1 MIKKAEIPLLFLL
14 HRYERGHDMKFLV
27 VGAGGVG
34 GYIGGRLAEKGNDVT
49 FLVRQKRAEQLKETG
64 LAIHSEKG
72 NVSFQ
77 PALISAG
84 ETGQFDVVIIASKA
98 YSLGQVI
105 NDVKPFINRESIIIP
120 FLNGYRHYE
129 QLFAA
134 FSKEQ
139 VLGGLCFIES
149 ALDNKGEIHHTSA
162 SHRFVFGEWNGERT
176 ERITALEE
184 AFSGVKAEVII
195 SGHIEK
201 DIWKK
206 YLFIAAQSGI
216 TTLFQRPLGPILETE
231 GGRHAAQTLIGEIG
245 SILRKDGVPA
255 DPNLEEES
263 FRTMSS
269 MSYHMKSSMLRD
281 MENGQ
286 TTEGHH
292 LHGFLLEKAKRLS
305 LAAPILE
312 TVYANLQMYEAE
324 K

>member
-1 MIKKAEIPLLFLL
+1 
-14 HRYERGHDMKFLV
+14 MKCLV

-49 FLVRQKRAEQLKETG
+49 FLVRHNRAEQLKETG
-64 LAIHSEKG
+64 LVIHSEKG
-72 NVSFQ
+72 DVSFQ

-84 ETGQFDVVIIASKA
+84 ETGHFDIVIIASKA

-105 NDVKPFINRESIIIP
+105 DDVKSFVDRESVIIP

-129 QLFAA
+129 QLFTA

-184 AFSGVKAEVII
+184 AFSGVNAEVII

-206 YLFIAAQSGI
+206 YLFIAAQAGI

-231 GGRHAAQTLIGEIG
+231 GGRHTVQTLIAEIG
-245 SILRKDGVPA
+245 AILRKEGVPA
-255 DPNLEEES
+255 DPDLEEES
-263 FRTMSS
+263 FRTMTS

-286 TTEGHH
+286 TTEGDH

>member
-1 MIKKAEIPLLFLL
+1 
-14 HRYERGHDMKFLV
+14 MKCLV

-49 FLVRQKRAEQLKETG
+49 FLVRHNRAEQLKETG
-64 LAIHSEKG
+64 LVIHSEKG
-72 NVSFQ
+72 DVSFQ

-84 ETGQFDVVIIASKA
+84 ETGHFDIVIIASKA

-105 NDVKPFINRESIIIP
+105 DDVKSFVDRESVIIP

-129 QLFAA
+129 QLFTA

-184 AFSGVKAEVII
+184 AFSGVNAEVII

-206 YLFIAAQSGI
+206 YLFIAAQAGI

-231 GGRHAAQTLIGEIG
+231 GGRHTVQTLIAEIG
-245 SILRKDGVPA
+245 AILRKEGVPA
-255 DPNLEEES
+255 DPDLEEES
-263 FRTMSS
+263 FRTMTS

-286 TTEGHH
+286 TTEGDH
-292 LHGFLLEKAKRLS
+292 LHGILLEKAKRLS

>member
-1 MIKKAEIPLLFLL
+1 MI
-14 HRYERGHDMKFLV
+14 HRVERGSQHE
-27 VGAGGVG
+27 
-34 GYIGGRLAEKGNDVT
+34 RLAEKGNDVT
-49 FLVRQKRAEQLKETG
+49 FLVRHKRAEQLKETG
-64 LAIHSEKG
+64 LVIHSEKG
-72 NVSFQ
+72 DVSFQ

-84 ETGQFDVVIIASKA
+84 ETGHFDVVIIASKA
-98 YSLGQVI
+98 YSLDQVI
-105 NDVKPFINRESIIIP
+105 DDVKPFIGRESVIIP

-129 QLFAA
+129 QLFTA

-149 ALDNKGEIHHTSA
+149 ALDHKGEIHHTSA

-206 YLFIAAQSGI
+206 YLFIAAQAGI

-231 GGRHAAQTLIGEIG
+231 GGRHTVQTLIGEIG
-245 SILRKDGVPA
+245 AILRKEGVPA
-255 DPNLEEES
+255 DPDLEEES
-263 FRTMSS
+263 FRTMTS

-286 TTEGHH
+286 TTEGDH

>member
-1 MIKKAEIPLLFLL
+1 
-14 HRYERGHDMKFLV
+14 MKCLV

-49 FLVRQKRAEQLKETG
+49 FLVRHNRAEQLKETG
-64 LAIHSEKG
+64 LVIHSEKG
-72 NVSFQ
+72 DVSFQ

-84 ETGQFDVVIIASKA
+84 ETGHFDVVIIASKA

-105 NDVKPFINRESIIIP
+105 DDVKSFVDRESVIIP

-129 QLFAA
+129 QLFTA

-206 YLFIAAQSGI
+206 YLFIAAQAGI

-231 GGRHAAQTLIGEIG
+231 GGRHTVQTLIAEIG
-245 SILRKDGVPA
+245 AILRKEGVPA
-255 DPNLEEES
+255 DPDLEEES
-263 FRTMSS
+263 FRTMTS

-286 TTEGHH
+286 TTEGDH

>member
-1 MIKKAEIPLLFLL
+1 
-14 HRYERGHDMKFLV
+14 MKCLV

-49 FLVRQKRAEQLKETG
+49 FLVRHNRAEQLKETG
-64 LAIHSEKG
+64 LVIHSEKG
-72 NVSFQ
+72 DVSFQ

-84 ETGQFDVVIIASKA
+84 ETGHFDVVIIASKA

-105 NDVKPFINRESIIIP
+105 DDVKSFVDRESVIIP
-120 FLNGYRHYE
+120 FLNGYGHYE
-129 QLFAA
+129 QLFTA

-195 SGHIEK
+195 SRHIEK

-206 YLFIAAQSGI
+206 YLFIAAQAGI

-231 GGRHAAQTLIGEIG
+231 GGRHTVQTLIAEIG
-245 SILRKDGVPA
+245 AILRKEGFPA
-255 DPNLEEES
+255 DPDLEEES
-263 FRTMSS
+263 FRTMTS

-286 TTEGHH
+286 TTEGDH

>member
-1 MIKKAEIPLLFLL
+1 
-14 HRYERGHDMKFLV
+14 MKFLV

-34 GYIGGRLAEKGNDVT
+34 GYIGGRLSEKGNDVT
-49 FLVRQKRAEQLKETG
+49 FLVRQKRAEQLKKTG
-64 LAIHSEKG
+64 LVIHSEKG

-77 PALISAG
+77 PELISAG

-105 NDVKPFINRESIIIP
+105 DDVKPFIHQESVIIP

-176 ERITALEE
+176 ERIRALEE
-184 AFSGVKAEVII
+184 VFSGVKAEVII

-206 YLFIAAQSGI
+206 YLFIAAQAGI
-216 TTLFQRPLGPILETE
+216 TTLFQRPLGPILATE
-231 GGRHAAQTLIGEIG
+231 AGHHTAQTLIGEICAV
-245 SILRKDGVPA
+245 LRKEGVPA
-255 DPNLEEES
+255 DPDLEEES
-263 FRTMSS
+263 FRTMTS

-286 TTEGHH
+286 TTEGDH

-305 LAAPILE
+305 LAAPVLE
-312 TVYANLQMYEAE
+312 TVYANLQMYGAE

>member
-1 MIKKAEIPLLFLL
+1 
-14 HRYERGHDMKFLV
+14 MKFLV

-64 LAIHSEKG
+64 LVIHSEKG

-77 PALISAG
+77 PELISAG

-105 NDVKPFINRESIIIP
+105 EDVKPFIHRESVIIP

-176 ERITALEE
+176 ERIRALEE

-206 YLFIAAQSGI
+206 YLFIAAQAGI
-216 TTLFQRPLGPILETE
+216 TTLFQRPLGPILATE
-231 GGRHAAQTLIGEIG
+231 AGRHTAKLLLGKFALFYEKKVFRLIR
-245 SILRKDGVPA
+245 ILRKRAFV
-255 DPNLEEES
+255 
-263 FRTMSS
+263 R
-269 MSYHMKSSMLRD
+269 
-281 MENGQ
+281 
-286 TTEGHH
+286 
-292 LHGFLLEKAKRLS
+292 
-305 LAAPILE
+305 
-312 TVYANLQMYEAE
+312 
-324 K
+324 

>member
-1 MIKKAEIPLLFLL
+1 
-14 HRYERGHDMKFLV
+14 MKFLV

-34 GYIGGRLAEKGNDVT
+34 GYLGGRLAEKGNDVT
-49 FLVRQKRAEQLKETG
+49 FLVRQKRADQLKETG
-64 LAIHSEKG
+64 LVIHSEKG
-72 NVSFQ
+72 DVSFQ
-77 PALISAG
+77 PALITVG

-98 YSLGQVI
+98 YSLEQVI
-105 NDVKPFINRESIIIP
+105 DDVKPFINRESVIIP

-129 QLFAA
+129 QLFTA

-149 ALDNKGEIHHTSA
+149 ALGHKGEIHHTSA

-176 ERITALEE
+176 ERITALKG
-184 AFSGVKAEVII
+184 AFSDVKAEVII

-206 YLFIAAQSGI
+206 YLFIAAQAGI
-216 TTLFQRPLGPILETE
+216 TTLFQRPLGPILASE
-231 GGRHAAQTLIGEIG
+231 GGRHTVQTLIGEIG
-245 SILRKDGVPA
+245 AILRKEGVPA
-255 DPNLEEES
+255 DPDLEEET
-263 FRTMSS
+263 FRTMTS

-286 TTEGHH
+286 TTEGDH
-292 LHGFLLEKAKRLS
+292 LHGFLLGKAKRLS